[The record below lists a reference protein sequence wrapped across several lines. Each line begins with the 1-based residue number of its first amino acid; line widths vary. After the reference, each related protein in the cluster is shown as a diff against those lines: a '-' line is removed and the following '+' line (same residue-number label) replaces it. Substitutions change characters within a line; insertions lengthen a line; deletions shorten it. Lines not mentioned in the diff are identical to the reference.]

1 MIREFNVVT
10 GVETTRDY
18 TTEELA
24 EINDPVRVKE
34 DTNANIRAQIMALES
49 TITPRRLR
57 DALLSGSMQFIQDV
71 EDQIDALRSQL

>member
-10 GVETTRDY
+10 GVETTRNY

-71 EDQIDALRSQL
+71 EDQIDALRNQL

>member
-10 GVETTRDY
+10 GVETTRNY
-18 TTEELA
+18 TAEELA
-24 EINDPVRVKE
+24 TINDPVRVKE

-71 EDQIDALRSQL
+71 EDQIDALRNQL